1 VLESTERCG
10 REVEVK
16 RIPAL
21 IVSGF
26 LGSGKTTL
34 VQHLLRHA
42 QAVGMRAAVVSN
54 EFGELGVDRALLSEG
69 GEALVELQGGC
80 VCCQLSN
87 ELLNTLQM
95 LWERFQPDQVIVE
108 TSGVALPGDVQ
119 LNFWRE
125 PVSEWISDDVVVVVV
140 NAEQVL
146 DGRDLD
152 GTFAHQVNSAD
163 LVLLNKIDLI
173 PAGEIGEVEARV
185 RELEPEAA
193 ILRTVH
199 SAVDPAVL
207 FPPGPHELRGS
218 RGASASPGVP
228 HSHARFAAEEIIIE
242 DGVEEAAL
250 AARFKA
256 LGALRVKG
264 FVQAASGLRVVQG
277 VGARVEFGPVTAV
290 PPPELIGRVVVIRR
304 RG

>member
-1 VLESTERCG
+1 VTERCD

-34 VQHLLRHA
+34 VQHLLRRA
-42 QAVGMRAAVVSN
+42 QAAGMRVAVVSN
-54 EFGELGVDRALLSEG
+54 EFGELGIDRALLSEG
-69 GEALVELQGGC
+69 GEVLVELQGGC

-125 PVSEWISDDVVVVVV
+125 PVSEWISDDLVVVVV

-146 DGRDLD
+146 EGRDLD

-163 LVLLNKIDLI
+163 LVLLNKIDLV
-173 PAGEIGEVEARV
+173 PAGAIGEVEARV

-193 ILRTVH
+193 ILCTVQ

-207 FPPGPHELRGS
+207 FPPGPLELRS
-218 RGASASPGVP
+218 NRGASPAPVVP
-228 HSHARFAAEEIIIE
+228 HSHAHFAAEEIFIE

-264 FVQAASGLRVVQG
+264 FVRAAGGLRIVQG
-277 VGARVEFGPVTAV
+277 VGARVEFSPVPVA
-290 PPPELIGRVVVIRR
+290 PPTELIGRVVVIRR
-304 RG
+304 R

>member
-1 VLESTERCG
+1 VTERCD

-34 VQHLLRHA
+34 VQHLLRRA
-42 QAVGMRAAVVSN
+42 QAAGMRAAVVSN
-54 EFGELGVDRALLSEG
+54 EFGELGIDRALLSEG

-108 TSGVALPGDVQ
+108 TAGVALPGDVQ

-125 PVSEWISDDVVVVVV
+125 PVSEWISDEVVVVVV

-146 DGRDLD
+146 QGRDLD
-152 GTFAHQVNSAD
+152 GTFMHQVNSAD
-163 LVLLNKIDLI
+163 LLLLNKIDLI
-173 PAGEIGEVEARV
+173 PAGAIGKVEAHV
-185 RELEPEAA
+185 RQLEPDAA
-193 ILRTVH
+193 ILCTVH
-199 SAVDPAVL
+199 SAIDPAVL
-207 FPPGPHELRGS
+207 FPPGPCELRGK
-218 RGASASPGVP
+218 RSASPSLVVP
-228 HSHARFAAEEIIIE
+228 HSHADFVAEEIVVE
-242 DGVEEAAL
+242 DGVEEAVLAERFRAL
-250 AARFKA
+250 E
-256 LGALRVKG
+256 ALRVKG
-264 FVQAASGLRVVQG
+264 FIRGASGLRIVQG
-277 VGARVEFGPVTAV
+277 VGARVEFGPVPVA
-290 PPPELIGRVVVIRR
+290 PLAELIGRVVVIRR

>member
-1 VLESTERCG
+1 M
-10 REVEVK
+10 K

-34 VQHLLRHA
+34 VQHLLRYA
-42 QAVGMRAAVVSN
+42 QAAGTRAAVVSN
-54 EFGELGVDRALLSEG
+54 EFGELGIDRALLSEG

-95 LWERFQPDQVIVE
+95 LWEKFRPDQVIVE

-146 DGRDLD
+146 EGRDLD

-163 LVLLNKIDLI
+163 LLLLNKIDLV
-173 PAGEIGEVEARV
+173 PAGAIREVEARV
-185 RELEPEAA
+185 REVEPDAVV
-193 ILRTVH
+193 LHTVH
-199 SAVDPAVL
+199 CAVDPAVL
-207 FPPGPHELRGS
+207 FPPGPRELDGNR
-218 RGASASPGVP
+218 RASPPPVVP
-228 HSHARFAAEEIIIE
+228 HSHTDFAAEEIVVE
-242 DGVEEAAL
+242 DGVEEAVL

-264 FVQAASGLRVVQG
+264 FVRAASGLRIVQG
-277 VGARVEFGPVTAV
+277 VGVRVQFSPVPVA
-290 PPPELIGRVVVIRR
+290 PPTELIGRVVVIRR